1 MVEKYERVSLD
12 YTILELIKNG
22 IVKTQDIFK
31 QLPKSSSVK
40 IIERMNVMEKQ
51 GLLVPEKNQSWWKRN
66 MNPSINLTEKG
77 KIEINKK
84 HS

>member
-1 MVEKYERVSLD
+1 MVEKHERVSLD

-22 IVKTQDIFK
+22 VVKTQDIFK
-31 QLPKSSSVK
+31 RLPKSSSVK

-51 GLLVPEKNQSWWKRN
+51 GLLVPEKNQSLWKRN

-84 HS
+84 HI

>member
-1 MVEKYERVSLD
+1 
-12 YTILELIKNG
+12 
-22 IVKTQDIFK
+22 
-31 QLPKSSSVK
+31 
-40 IIERMNVMEKQ
+40 MNVMEKQ

-84 HS
+84 HI